1 LLPWRHREIPRHIC
15 LRDGDGFGRVGPG
28 DRWVVEGEALN
39 ICSSIV
45 IPANKVMKLL
55 HERMPAIIAPAQ
67 YDLLLDTIITD
78 KAVLIGRILIRH
90 RTASW

>member
-1 LLPWRHREIPRHIC
+1 
-15 LRDGDGFGRVGPG
+15 
-28 DRWVVEGEALN
+28 
-39 ICSSIV
+39 
-45 IPANKVMKLL
+45 MKLL

-67 YDLLLDTIITD
+67 YDLLLDTIIMD